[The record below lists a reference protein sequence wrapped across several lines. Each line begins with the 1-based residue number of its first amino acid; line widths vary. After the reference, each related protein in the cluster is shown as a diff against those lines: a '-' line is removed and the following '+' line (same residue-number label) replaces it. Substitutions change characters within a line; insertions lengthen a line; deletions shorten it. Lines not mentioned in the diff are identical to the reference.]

1 MTDGTG
7 SMASLVLTRQAG
19 GWRDRARSYILMVDG
34 AEVAWVRHGERL
46 EILLEPGH
54 HKIFMRINWCRSQVI
69 EAEAQS
75 GEVIQLFCAPGGGHP
90 LVSATVGRNSYI
102 RLARI

>member
-54 HKIFMRINWCRSQVI
+54 HKIFMRIN
-69 EAEAQS
+69 
-75 GEVIQLFCAPGGGHP
+75 GHP